1 MGLLTCTKCKQEK
14 PGTPE
19 FFPLHNKKK
28 SGLDSWCRKC
38 RSTYRNEIRRGLY
51 RSMIDDV
58 SLKIIINTTKE
69 CTICGDETNLV
80 VDHDHKTNKIRGMLC
95 NKCNKGLGLFKD
107 NPDFL
112 LYARIYLLSSQNDP
126 EANEFLHQNKPAIKC
141 EYVQ

>member
-1 MGLLTCTKCKQEK
+1 MGLLTCTKCKTEK

-28 SGLDSWCRKC
+28 SGLDSWCRVC

-51 RSMIDDV
+51 RNMIDDE
-58 SLKIIINTTKE
+58 SLKSIIKTTKE
-69 CTICGDETNLV
+69 CVICGDETNLV
-80 VDHDHKTNKIRGMLC
+80 VDHDHKTNKVRGMLC

-112 LYARIYLLSSQNDP
+112 LYARIYLLSSLEDN
-126 EANEFLHQNKPAIKC
+126 EALLFLEENQSVLQC
-141 EYVQ
+141 EGVH